1 MLPVLSLVAA
11 VSCGGGREKEPD
23 GGDML
28 QYAPQ
33 INEVEVMRLERTDFQ
48 WQLLANGRLV
58 ASVRSALPFRT
69 AGVLTEL
76 NVRNGQRVSAG
87 DVLARQDSREKRLA
101 LEAAQISFDR
111 AELQGILSKR
121 RSSISRG
128 LCLQLR
134 SRESWQMWPTGVM
147 T

>member
-58 ASVRSALPFRT
+58 ASARSALPFRT

-76 NVRNGQRVSAG
+76 DVHNGQRVSEG
-87 DVLARQDSREKRLA
+87 DVLARQDSREKRRVYAFL
-101 LEAAQISFDR
+101 LRRGFCPEDVRR
-111 AELQGILSKR
+111 AMELSGW
-121 RSSISRG
+121 
-128 LCLQLR
+128 
-134 SRESWQMWPTGVM
+134 E
-147 T
+147 